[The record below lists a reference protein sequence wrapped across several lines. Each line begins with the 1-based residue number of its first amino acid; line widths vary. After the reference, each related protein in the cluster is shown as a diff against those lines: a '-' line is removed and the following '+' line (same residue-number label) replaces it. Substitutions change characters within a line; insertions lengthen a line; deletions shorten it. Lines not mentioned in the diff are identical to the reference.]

1 MIETLAFHSNRLDVT
16 EDFLCRA
23 YTPMRIGGRPRK
35 TGARIERSAADG
47 LLVDKLDFDY
57 TLSYDAGPLDKICL
71 ITMHRGVVRDT
82 TGGRDELHGPGDTF
96 MVALPDRAYAGEVR
110 AARYTIT
117 MFDTALLDEVA
128 GTAGGHD
135 VPVRFTGQRPVD
147 AEAGRRLGRTVAFLR
162 DTVLGGP
169 APAVDGLV
177 VSTAARHLAA
187 VALAALPSTLRDDG
201 PRPADSRDA
210 GTATLRRAMAFIE
223 ENAHR
228 DIGLADIATA
238 VCVTPRAVQYA
249 FRRHASTTPLGH
261 LRRVRMALAHG
272 DLRASAAD
280 ASSVQGIATRWGFA
294 HQGRFAAAYRDAYG
308 VSPSD
313 TLRTDP

>member
-1 MIETLAFHSNRLDVT
+1 MIETLAFHSDRLDAT

-23 YTPMRIGGRPRK
+23 YTPMRIDGRPRR
-35 TGARIERSAADG
+35 TGARIERAAAGG

-57 TLSYDAGPLDKICL
+57 ALSYDAAPLDKVCL
-71 ITMHRGVVRDT
+71 ITMHRGVVRDS
-82 TGGRDELHGPGDTF
+82 TGGRDELHGPGDSF
-96 MVALPDRAYAGEVR
+96 LVALPDRPYTGEVR
-110 AARYTIT
+110 GARYTIT
-117 MFDTALLDEVA
+117 MFDTALLGEVG
-128 GTAGGHD
+128 GTPGGHD
-135 VPVRFTGQRPVD
+135 APVRFTGQRPVD

-187 VALAALPSTLRDDG
+187 VALGALPTTLQQAAT
-201 PRPADSRDA
+201 RPADSRDA

-228 DIGLADIATA
+228 DIGLGDIARA
-238 VCVTPRAVQYA
+238 VSVTPRAVQYA

-261 LRRVRMALAHG
+261 LRRVRLAHAHG

-280 ASSVQGIATRWGFA
+280 ASSVQGIASRWGFA
-294 HQGRFAAAYRDAYG
+294 HQGRFAAFYRHVYG

-313 TLRTDP
+313 TLRAEP

>member
-1 MIETLAFHSNRLDVT
+1 
-16 EDFLCRA
+16 
-23 YTPMRIGGRPRK
+23 
-35 TGARIERSAADG
+35 
-47 LLVDKLDFDY
+47 
-57 TLSYDAGPLDKICL
+57 
-71 ITMHRGVVRDT
+71 MHRGVVRDT

-238 VCVTPRAVQYA
+238 VCVTPARSSTRSGGTRPPLRSAICAGCAWPSPTATSGRPRRTRRASRASPPGGASPTGA
-249 FRRHASTTPLGH
+249 FRGRLPGRLRGVAVRHPPHVPLTCRVAGRRHAWRRAPGYPLSSDGAVAP
-261 LRRVRMALAHG
+261 RGPRVCGRHATAQTAV
-272 DLRASAAD
+272 RA
-280 ASSVQGIATRWGFA
+280 
-294 HQGRFAAAYRDAYG
+294 
-308 VSPSD
+308 
-313 TLRTDP
+313 